1 MDNAADAAVI
11 IGLSLVV
18 LVGTIWLYI
27 ILPAQMARSRNRSV
41 FGWILISL
49 IASPVLSLLALLY
62 LGRRGP
68 GPDA

>member
-27 ILPAQMARSRNRSV
+27 ILPAQMARSRNRTV
-41 FGWILISL
+41 VGWILISL
-49 IASPVLSLLALLY
+49 IVSPVLSLLALLY
-62 LGRRGP
+62 LGRRGA
-68 GPDA
+68 GPNA